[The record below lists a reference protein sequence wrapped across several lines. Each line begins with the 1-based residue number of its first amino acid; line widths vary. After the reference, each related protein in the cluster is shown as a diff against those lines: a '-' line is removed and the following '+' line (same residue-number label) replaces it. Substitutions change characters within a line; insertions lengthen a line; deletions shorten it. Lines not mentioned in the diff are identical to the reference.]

1 MTQSGSLPVRPR
13 LRRMLEGRTVAVV
26 GASERADS
34 FGWRMATEVL
44 RSPGIERSFLVHPRR
59 DTVLGQPCLPS
70 LADVPEPV
78 DLVLLGVPD
87 HALLDQV
94 RLAAARG
101 DGGAVVYGAAQGVRE
116 ELVAAA
122 QGLEICGGGCMGF
135 VNAVR
140 GVRAIGY
147 LERDPLPPGPIAL
160 VTHSGSVFSA
170 MLRTHRRLEYSV
182 AVSSGQELVTTA
194 ADHLTYALS
203 LPETKVVGLVLET
216 LRDADTMRAVLA
228 DAASRDVPVVALT
241 VGTSSRGRSLV
252 DAHSG
257 AIAGSDAAW
266 EALFSAYGVH
276 RVDDL
281 GELADSLE
289 SFAIGRRV
297 RRRAGGIATVH
308 DSGAERVLAA
318 DVAERLGVP
327 FAPLSEPTTERLAG
341 LLDPGL
347 EPTNPLDVWGSG
359 ADTEDLLSQCL
370 TALADDPNVDVV
382 ALAVD
387 LVPEYDGDESFPKAL
402 GRLVDH
408 TDKPVA
414 VLSHLASA
422 IDEPLAAD
430 LRARGIPVLEGT
442 RSGLRA
448 LGHLLDHATP
458 PVRPD
463 RGGRRGAACAVVGPT
478 ARRRGR
484 RLRAAGRLRHPG
496 GDHRDG
502 RRPGAPRWRRPTRP
516 ATRSCSRPPTP
527 TSTTSSTSTASGCGS
542 ATATRSRRRTPTW
555 PRGSGRRCRCSRR
568 CPTGVE
574 VALGLWRDPLLGP
587 LVLVAAGGSLVELLA
602 ERSVALPPVD
612 AGHRRRAGVPAA
624 PVGAARRPPR
634 PPGARHRR
642 PGRRG
647 GGVLAA
653 GLRARRPARGGR
665 RQPAGRR
672 AGRCR
677 GRRRTGGPAVVRH
690 GNHGLGV
697 RGHDSRGGLSIRTRT
712 RGTGAR
718 SGRAASRL
726 RPCSSNRSSPRSVT
740 STTSVAPVDGE
751 VGGGLRDTGT
761 PHHPVAAGGGDD
773 GAGDRAVGRR
783 AAGRGSAGGRA

>member
-1 MTQSGSLPVRPR
+1 
-13 LRRMLEGRTVAVV
+13 
-26 GASERADS
+26 
-34 FGWRMATEVL
+34 
-44 RSPGIERSFLVHPRR
+44 
-59 DTVLGQPCLPS
+59 
-70 LADVPEPV
+70 V

-94 RLAAARG
+94 RLAAARDDAG
-101 DGGAVVYGAAQGVRE
+101 VVVYGPAQGLRE
-116 ELVAAA
+116 DLVSTA

-182 AVSSGQELVTTA
+182 AVSSGQELVTTT

-216 LRDADTMRAVLA
+216 LRDADAMRAVLA
-228 DAASRDVPVVALT
+228 DTASRDIPVVALT
-241 VGTSSRGRSLV
+241 VGSSSRGRSLV

-318 DVAERLGVP
+318 DVAERIGVP
-327 FAPLSEPTTERLAG
+327 FAPLSEATIDRLAG
-341 LLDPGL
+341 LLEPGL
-347 EPTNPLDVWGSG
+347 EPANPLDVWGSG
-359 ADTEDLLSQCL
+359 NDAEDLLSRCL
-370 TALADDPNVDVV
+370 IALADDPDVDVV

-387 LVPEYDGDESFPKAL
+387 LVPEFDGDEAFPKAL

-422 IDEPLAAD
+422 IDQPLATA

-448 LGHLLDHATP
+448 LGHLLDQATP
-458 PVRPD
+458 PVRTDPSDDPERRARWSAQLRAGEVDAFALLADYGIPVVTTATAEDSDSAVAAADSAGYPVVLKTADPD
-463 RGGRRGAACAVVGPT
+463 IHHKLDVDGVRLRLGDSAAVAAAYADLAARLGPT
-478 ARRRGR
+478 VSVQ
-484 RLRAAGRLRHPG
+484 PEVP
-496 GDHRDG
+496 D
-502 RRPGAPRWRRPTRP
+502 
-516 ATRSCSRPPTP
+516 
-527 TSTTSSTSTASGCGS
+527 
-542 ATATRSRRRTPTW
+542 
-555 PRGSGRRCRCSRR
+555 
-568 CPTGVE
+568 GVE

-612 AGHRRRAGVPAA
+612 AHT
-624 PVGAARRPPR
+624 
-634 PPGARHRR
+634 
-642 PGRRG
+642 
-647 GGVLAA
+647 AA
-653 GLRARRPARGGR
+653 GLVARLRLAELLAGHRGRPAL
-665 RQPAGRR
+665 A
-672 AGRCR
+672 
-677 GRRRTGGPAVVRH
+677 TGALVEAVVGFSQLAHELGDLLEAVDVNPLVVGQH
-690 GNHGLGV
+690 GVVAVDALV
-697 RGHDSRGGLSIRTRT
+697 V
-712 RGTGAR
+712 AR
-718 SGRAASRL
+718 
-726 RPCSSNRSSPRSVT
+726 
-740 STTSVAPVDGE
+740 
-751 VGGGLRDTGT
+751 
-761 PHHPVAAGGGDD
+761 
-773 GAGDRAVGRR
+773 
-783 AAGRGSAGGRA
+783 